1 MCYRPV
7 LLAEQMTQPICPRCR
22 RSIAEN
28 DTIAFDGDNTII
40 HLDCRK
46 PRDLSHEERALLFKY
61 CFGHAVATCPDCKQ
75 SFRQQELGSDLLGNR
90 THLCVRCR
98 VDLTESVRAH
108 LYGCTLLPETVR
120 RRAQEAREASQK
132 LIKEGGRLTSA
143 AFVLIAEAEAAI
155 AALHE
160 TMRRVT

>member
-22 RSIAEN
+22 RSIAES
-28 DTIAFDGDNTII
+28 DTITFDGDRIF

-61 CFGHAVATCPDCKQ
+61 CFSHAVATCPDCKQ

-90 THLCVRCR
+90 THLCAHCR
-98 VDLTESVRAH
+98 VDLTDGVRAH
-108 LYGCTLLPETVR
+108 LYACAILPETVR
-120 RRAQEAREASQK
+120 RKAREAREAAQR
-132 LIKEGGRLTSA
+132 LIKERDRLTSE

-155 AALHE
+155 AALRE
-160 TMRRVT
+160 TMRRAM

>member
-1 MCYRPV
+1 MCYCPV
-7 LLAEQMTQPICPRCR
+7 LLAEQMTQPICPRCS

-28 DTIAFDGDNTII
+28 DTIAFDGDRIL

-61 CFGHAVATCPDCKQ
+61 CFSHAVATCPDCKQ

-90 THLCVRCR
+90 THLCPRCR
-98 VDLTESVRAH
+98 VDLTDPVRAH
-108 LYGCTLLPETVR
+108 LYGCAMLPEAVR
-120 RRAQEAREASQK
+120 RRARDAREAARR
-132 LIKEGGRLTSA
+132 LIKEGEQLPSN

-155 AALHE
+155 AALRE
-160 TMRRVT
+160 TMRRAT